1 MKRATPKSNRPE
13 SVVAAD
19 KEELVADAG
28 LSVAVEIGSRMQ
40 VGVKPESS
48 PARAPAKSKRSAAA
62 PARLGSELK
71 QERR

>member
-1 MKRATPKSNRPE
+1 M
-13 SVVAAD
+13 
-19 KEELVADAG
+19 VADAG
-28 LSVAVEIGSRMQ
+28 LSVAAEIESRVQ
-40 VGVKPESS
+40 VGVKPDLS